1 MVDIKEGISWVQSS
15 LTIGTHDTFKPII
28 AMYFADG
35 AEKPLDNFIETVSY
49 EQVRE
54 NRPKLVQKVKLTV
67 TDSTTIVCKLLQR
80 IRYRSIE
87 QS

>member
-49 EQVRE
+49 
-54 NRPKLVQKVKLTV
+54 
-67 TDSTTIVCKLLQR
+67 
-80 IRYRSIE
+80 
-87 QS
+87 